1 MSVHY
6 LTTSELAE
14 RIKYDIRTI
23 REQLKDNVL
32 IEGIHYIRPFGG
44 RKILYLWEAIE
55 RDMQLHSKEESIG
68 VPMAG
73 GGVCHG

>member
-1 MSVHY
+1 MNQTY
-6 LTTSELAE
+6 LTTQELSD
-14 RIKYDIRTI
+14 RIKYDARTI
-23 REQLKDNVL
+23 RERLKDSVL
-32 IEGIHYIRPFGG
+32 LEGLHYIRPFGG
-44 RKILYLWEAIE
+44 RKILYLWEPIE

>member
-55 RDMQLHSKEESIG
+55 RDMQLHSKEESLG

>member
-23 REQLKDNVL
+23 REQLKDSVL

-44 RKILYLWEAIE
+44 RKILYVWEAIE